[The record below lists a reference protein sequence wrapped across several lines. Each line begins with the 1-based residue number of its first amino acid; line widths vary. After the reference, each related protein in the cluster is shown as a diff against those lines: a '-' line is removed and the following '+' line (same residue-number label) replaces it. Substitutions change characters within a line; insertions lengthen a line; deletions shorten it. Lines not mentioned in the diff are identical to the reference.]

1 MNKSILS
8 LLVLLNS
15 ITAVSAKPARDD
27 TTPAS
32 DSFVF
37 QLLPNSLSK
46 NPRLNLSYVTE
57 MSEAGRKLPPPTP
70 GKPTYYQAK
79 DGGYRQMGEG
89 SSAGAHL
96 PPAGDLQKLMGEAL
110 TRAGYQEADTAH
122 PAALIIVFQWGAY
135 ATPTESPDSPP
146 VPVGI
151 KNRQLL
157 ERAALV
163 GGEKYAR
170 ALEAAIVEAS
180 MVQDTKTSSRTDDLP
195 PGGTATENVFGI
207 TTGSF
212 SDISNPIR
220 MFLRKSP
227 KNQELFDLAADS
239 CYYVIATAY
248 DKAAYLEKKQFLALW
263 RTKMC
268 VAADGVS
275 LADTVQPMIARSSY
289 FLGKETDGAVTISRK
304 MYEGRVDLG
313 ELKVMGEAATPTDLP
328 PKK

>member
-1 MNKSILS
+1 MNKTILS

-15 ITAVSAKPARDD
+15 SAAVSAKPARDD
-27 TTPAS
+27 TAPAS

-46 NPRLNLSYVTE
+46 NPRLHLSYVTE
-57 MSEAGRKLPPPTP
+57 MSEAGRKLPPPSP
-70 GKPTYYQAK
+70 EKPTYYQAK
-79 DGGYRQMGEG
+79 DGGYRRMGEG
-89 SSAGAHL
+89 SPAGEHV
-96 PPAGDLQKLMGEAL
+96 PPAGDLQNLITKAL
-110 TRAGYQEADTAH
+110 TKAGYQEADTTH
-122 PAALIIVFQWGAY
+122 PASLIIVFQWGAY
-135 ATPTESPDSPP
+135 TTPTDAPGSPP
-146 VPVGI
+146 ISVAI

-180 MVQDTKTSSRTDDLP
+180 MVQDTKGTLRIDDLS
-195 PGGTATENVFGI
+195 GETATENVFGI
-207 TTGSF
+207 TTASF
-212 SDISNPIR
+212 SDFTNPIKL
-220 MFLRKSP
+220 FLSKSP

-263 RTKMC
+263 RTKMT

-275 LADTVQPMIARSSY
+275 LAETVQPMIARSPR
-289 FLGKETDGAVTISRK
+289 FLGRETDGAVTISRRIH
-304 MYEGRVDLG
+304 EGRVDLG
-313 ELKVMGEAATPTDLP
+313 ETKIMGVVDPAASPAE
-328 PKK
+328 KK